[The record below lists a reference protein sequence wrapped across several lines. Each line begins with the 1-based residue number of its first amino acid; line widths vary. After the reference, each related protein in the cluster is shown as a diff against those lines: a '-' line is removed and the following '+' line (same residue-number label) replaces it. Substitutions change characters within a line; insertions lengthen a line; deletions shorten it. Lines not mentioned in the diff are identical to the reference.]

1 MDKMFLMRRIG
12 HAAQLTA
19 YWAQSEAEGKSLIEL
34 DKR

>member
-1 MDKMFLMRRIG
+1 MFLMQRLVY
-12 HAAQLTA
+12 AAQLTA